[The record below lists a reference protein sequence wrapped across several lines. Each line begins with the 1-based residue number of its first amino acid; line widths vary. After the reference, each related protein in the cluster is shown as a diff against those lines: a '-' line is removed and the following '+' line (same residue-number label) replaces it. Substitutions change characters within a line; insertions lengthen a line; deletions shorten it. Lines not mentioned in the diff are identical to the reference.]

1 MDRLTQLGIEADY
14 DLDTRLYKNRD
25 SLYPDY
31 PTMTGEDTFY
41 EYMLNAQR
49 RIDARIADGE
59 DPEEAKAAEIKNI
72 YNLNPRGVPE
82 EVLHLLPKAT
92 QYSINE
98 YNNYLPVNEAQGL
111 TREALIEKYS
121 QAAKRNDP
129 HNMGFHD
136 GDPEGL
142 PSIPLTNSPIEARGR
157 RFFSADQ
164 KYESKPNVFRSALP
178 DSPILTDKYRSGRKK
193 SGERYDQLDPAGRE
207 APNLFPRRLAEANAY
222 YDTVNDEVVLKRN
235 ASEKTKA
242 HEIIHRG
249 FNSILGEEGR
259 RPPVELQH
267 DYIESLFQDSAQ
279 IEDYDFLIQLLKQ
292 NTAVEEEVPENIF
305 SRIFNK

>member
-14 DLDTRLYKNRD
+14 DLDPRAYKNRD

-31 PTMTGEDTFY
+31 PTMTGENTFH
-41 EYMLNAQR
+41 EYILNAQR

-59 DPEEAKAAEIKNI
+59 DPEEAIAAEIKNI
-72 YNLNPRGVPE
+72 RNLEPRGVPE
-82 EVLHLLPKAT
+82 GLLHLLPKAT
-92 QYSINE
+92 QSLINK

-129 HNMGFHD
+129 HNRGFHD

-157 RFFSADQ
+157 GFFSADQ
-164 KYESKPNVFRSALP
+164 KYESKPNVFRSALIH
-178 DSPILTDKYRSGRKK
+178 SPLLTDKYRSGRKD
-193 SGERYDQLDPAGRE
+193 SGEFYSGLDPAGRE
-207 APNLFPRRLAEANAY
+207 SLKLFPRRLAEANAY
-222 YDTVNDEVVLKRN
+222 YDTANDEVVLKRN
-235 ASEKTKA
+235 ASAETEA
-242 HEIIHRG
+242 HETIHRG
-249 FNSILGEEGR
+249 FNSVLGEEGR
-259 RPPVELQH
+259 SPPTELQH

-279 IEDYDFLIQLLKQ
+279 IDDYDFLIQLLKQ
-292 NTAVEEEVPENIF
+292 NIAVDDN
-305 SRIFNK
+305 